1 MQKQFSNLVSII
13 TPVYNHE
20 KFIGTCI
27 ESVLKQEYPHW
38 EQIIIDDGSADQTA
52 GVIRRYSDPRI
63 RYFHQENQ
71 GIEAL
76 AHTYN
81 RALSLARGELIA
93 ILEGDDTWPP
103 EKLSTLAPMFADPD
117 IVLAYGEVQDIDAE
131 GRSATRVSRIVRKQ
145 AGLPRP
151 ILFNDPI
158 RSAMP
163 YLLTMEGQSLIAP
176 STVLIRRSTLDSI
189 GGFQYVPGICLTDV
203 PTFVQLSM
211 KGKFYYLPSVMGHR
225 RRHLNSATLMFLD
238 AVSTVPGKFMLQL
251 AESPDLGIS
260 EAERSSIRKSW
271 DGKTNMHEF
280 TAGRL
285 CLLRQDW
292 KQARYHFCRAFH
304 ITRPRTSLGAA
315 AGWVFSWFHRDLESL
330 FQLVGRAPLKVSG

>member
-1 MQKQFSNLVSII
+1 MQTQSSHSVSII

-20 KFIGTCI
+20 KFIGACI
-27 ESVLKQEYPHW
+27 ESVLSQGYQDW
-38 EQIIIDDGSADQTA
+38 ELLIIDDGSTDATA
-52 GVIRRYSDPRI
+52 EVIRRYSDPRI

-81 RALSLARGELIA
+81 RALSLSHGRLVG

-103 EKLSTLAPMFADPD
+103 EKLSTLAPLFADPN

-131 GRSATRVSRIVRKQ
+131 GHPASRVSRVARKQ
-145 AGLPRP
+145 ASLPRP

-158 RSAMP
+158 RSATS

-176 STVLIRRSTLDSI
+176 STVLIRRSTLDAI
-189 GGFQYVPGICLTDV
+189 GGFQYVPGICLTDA
-203 PTFVQLSM
+203 PTFVRLSM
-211 KGKFYYLPSVMGHR
+211 KGKFHYVPSVMGHR
-225 RRHLNSATLMFLD
+225 RRHLYSATLVFLD

-260 EAERSSIRKSW
+260 EAERSLIRKSW
-271 DGKTNMHEF
+271 SGKTNMHEF

-285 CLLRQDW
+285 CLLRQEW
-292 KQARYHFCRAFH
+292 KQARSHFCRAFDVSK
-304 ITRPRTSLGAA
+304 PRTSIGAG
-315 AGWVFSWFHRDLESL
+315 AGWLFSWFHRDIEYL
-330 FQLVGRAPLKVSG
+330 FQLAGRAPLRASE